1 MENKNVFENENVKLR
16 LIDLEYDYKQKFASI
31 NASEVKKAKSDF
43 EADVRR
49 IYKEETHRDLP
60 ENTKIEIYT
69 SSELVN
75 QNTSIESSTRE
86 SGYDGTAIHIID
98 TKKHIDQLH
107 IISEGSADNK
117 DWSYNFFG
125 LFLGIDH
132 SQYEATKEFA
142 KKAKKAAG
150 DSENLKTFALGHSL
164 ANNNQ
169 VMVQL
174 INGEYD
180 EVYGVNG
187 AQVNIDQ
194 LLETDESLYR
204 YVIRKFSYKYEDIDS
219 IPPEKLKKEIQKYY
233 EDKGVTANIT
243 QRISKDDPLYGVSG
257 KADFI
262 TFGDVKMADT
272 NTSVK
277 GIRNIMDGIPDEDVR
292 SMQEYLQKYKG
303 DYEKDGLNG
312 FVKAASGIDIELIEK
327 VKHTDGVLAKANVIY
342 ENFDDVKQ
350 MYGRIKEQLPAF
362 LGFLHTLLGN
372 SGPIVDQLAENDYID
387 DTQKKVIKKE
397 LSNLNASMKGIEL
410 QYDDFIDHL
419 KHGQFTQALNDVGK
433 IVEYV
438 KSMISSFETLDAET
452 KDALKLI
459 VDGHSIVQMLN
470 ALSKEKG
477 FSYKGSDI
485 YFTGKSG
492 SGETIKVNISS
503 AVRIYQNGMKIV
515 EDMEDAI
522 SAYQKVFRQE
532 IDEAFIDK
540 KQAIITAIQH
550 MEENPSQY
558 AFDLQFRLAAG
569 FSHTFDKLEKI
580 SVHESFHTGALPAN
594 DGIVAELKKQTT
606 EKKNFIKNIRE
617 SIEKLFEK
625 EEMISQLFDFQP

>member
-1 MENKNVFENENVKLR
+1 MENKNIFENENVKLR
-16 LIDLEYDYKQKFASI
+16 LINLEYDYKERFA
-31 NASEVKKAKSDF
+31 ADKESEIKKAKTDF
-43 EADVRR
+43 EAEVRR
-49 IYKEETHRDLP
+49 IYKEETHQDLP
-60 ENTKIEIYT
+60 ENVEIY
-69 SSELVN
+69 SSNELIKKNSKVD
-75 QNTSIESSTRE
+75 TSIRE
-86 SGYDGTAIHIID
+86 SGYDGTAIYIKDDKQHIN
-98 TKKHIDQLH
+98 QLH

-125 LFLGIDH
+125 LFLGIDD
-132 SQYEATKEFA
+132 SQYQATKEFTRNA
-142 KKAKKAAG
+142 KKETK
-150 DSENLKTFALGHSL
+150 DSNDLKTFAMGHSL

-174 INGEYD
+174 IDGEFD

-187 AQVNIDQ
+187 AQLSVDH
-194 LLETDESLYR
+194 LLATDLNLR
-204 YVIRKFSYKYEDIDS
+204 DKLMHKFQIRRLEDIKD

-262 TFGDVKMADT
+262 TFGNVKMKDT
-272 NTSVK
+272 NTDVK
-277 GIRNIMDGIPDEDVR
+277 GIRSIIDKIPDEEVR
-292 SMQEYLQKYKG
+292 SIQTFLRKYSDDYKKG
-303 DYEKDGLNG
+303 GLNG
-312 FVKAASGIDIELIEK
+312 FVMASTGIDAELVGSIFSADGNVAKGKIVKDRFGDIQVMVKNIGEK
-327 VKHTDGVLAKANVIY
+327 
-342 ENFDDVKQ
+342 
-350 MYGRIKEQLPAF
+350 MPAF
-362 LGFLHTLLGN
+362 IKFFHTILNN
-372 SGPIVDQLAENDYID
+372 SGTFVDQLKENGYID
-387 DTQKKVIKKE
+387 ETQKKSIKKQ
-397 LSNLNASMKGIEL
+397 L
-410 QYDDFIDHL
+410 
-419 KHGQFTQALNDVGK
+419 K
-433 IVEYV
+433 IVNNKISDIEIQYQQLKYALSTNNVVAIVYYV
-438 KSMISSFETLDAET
+438 CELVGSVKELKAALETLDTET

-492 SGETIKVNISS
+492 SGETIKVNLSS

-522 SAYQKVFRQE
+522 SQYQKVYSQE
-532 IDEAFIDK
+532 IDEDFIDK
-540 KQAIITAIQH
+540 KQAIITAIHH
-550 MEENPSQY
+550 MEENPSHY

-594 DGIVAELKKQTT
+594 DGIVAELKKQAT
-606 EKKNFIKNIRE
+606 EKRDFIKNIRE

>member
-1 MENKNVFENENVKLR
+1 MENKNIFENENVKLR
-16 LIDLEYDYKQKFASI
+16 LINLEYDYKERFA
-31 NASEVKKAKSDF
+31 ADKESEIKKAKTDF
-43 EADVRR
+43 EAEVRR
-49 IYKEETHRDLP
+49 IYKEETHQDLP
-60 ENTKIEIYT
+60 ENVEIY
-69 SSELVN
+69 SSNELIKKNSKVD
-75 QNTSIESSTRE
+75 TSIRE
-86 SGYDGTAIHIID
+86 SGYDGTAIYIKDDKQHIN
-98 TKKHIDQLH
+98 QLH

-125 LFLGIDH
+125 LFLGIDD
-132 SQYEATKEFA
+132 SQYQATKEFTRNA
-142 KKAKKAAG
+142 KKETK
-150 DSENLKTFALGHSL
+150 DSNDLKTFAMGHSL

-174 INGEYD
+174 IDGEFD

-187 AQVNIDQ
+187 AQISVDH
-194 LLETDESLYR
+194 LLATDLNLR
-204 YVIRKFSYKYEDIDS
+204 DKLMHKFQIRRLEDIKD

-262 TFGDVKMADT
+262 TFGNVKLKDT
-272 NTSVK
+272 NTDVK
-277 GIRNIMDGIPDEDVR
+277 GIRSIIDKIPDEEVR
-292 SMQEYLQKYKG
+292 SIQTFLRKYSDDYKKG
-303 DYEKDGLNG
+303 GLNG
-312 FVKAASGIDIELIEK
+312 FVMASTGIDAELVGSIFSADGNVAKGKIVKDRFGDIQVMVKNIGEK
-327 VKHTDGVLAKANVIY
+327 
-342 ENFDDVKQ
+342 
-350 MYGRIKEQLPAF
+350 MPAF
-362 LGFLHTLLGN
+362 IKFFHTILNN
-372 SGPIVDQLAENDYID
+372 SGTFVDQLKENGYID
-387 DTQKKVIKKE
+387 ETQKKSIKKQ
-397 LSNLNASMKGIEL
+397 L
-410 QYDDFIDHL
+410 
-419 KHGQFTQALNDVGK
+419 K
-433 IVEYV
+433 IVNNKISDIEIQYQQLKYALSTNNVVAIVYYV
-438 KSMISSFETLDAET
+438 CELVGSVKELKAALETLDTET

-492 SGETIKVNISS
+492 SGETIKVNLSS

-522 SAYQKVFRQE
+522 SQYQKVYSQE
-532 IDEAFIDK
+532 IDEDFIDK
-540 KQAIITAIQH
+540 KQAIITAIHH
-550 MEENPSQY
+550 MEENPSHY

-594 DGIVAELKKQTT
+594 DGIVAELKKQAT
-606 EKKNFIKNIRE
+606 EKRDFIKNIRE

>member
-1 MENKNVFENENVKLR
+1 MANYNIFSNENVKLR
-16 LIDLEYDYKQKFASI
+16 LINLEYDYKKKFASNNPKEI
-31 NASEVKKAKSDF
+31 KEAKAEF
-43 EADVRR
+43 EAEVRR
-49 IYKEETHRDLP
+49 IYKEETNQNLP
-60 ENTKIEIYT
+60 KDIEIYT
-69 SSELVN
+69 SKELIKKNN
-75 QNTSIESSTRE
+75 QKDKSIKE
-86 SGYDGTAIHIID
+86 SGYDGTAIYIKD
-98 TKKHIDQLH
+98 SENQIDQLH
-107 IISEGSADNK
+107 IISEGSADNE

-125 LFLGIDH
+125 LFLGIDN
-132 SQYEATKEFA
+132 SQYRATREFTKEA
-142 KKAKKAAG
+142 KKRAG
-150 DSENLKTFALGHSL
+150 NSDELHTYALGHSL

-174 INGEYD
+174 IDGEFD

-187 AQVNIDQ
+187 AQVSVNH
-194 LLETDESLYR
+194 LLQADKDLLDAMINKFNVLNTDELEN
-204 YVIRKFSYKYEDIDS
+204 VRKED
-219 IPPEKLKKEIQKYY
+219 LKKAITQYY
-233 EDKGVTANIT
+233 NDKGVTAKIT

-262 TFGDVKMADT
+262 TFGNVKMKDT
-272 NTSVK
+272 NTDVK
-277 GIRNIMDGIPDEDVR
+277 GIRSIIDKIPDEEVR
-292 SMQEYLQKYKG
+292 SIQTFLRKYSDEYKKG
-303 DYEKDGLNG
+303 GLNG
-312 FVKAASGIDIELIEK
+312 FVMASTGIDAELVGSIISADGNVAKGEIVKDRFGDIQVMVKNIGEK
-327 VKHTDGVLAKANVIY
+327 
-342 ENFDDVKQ
+342 
-350 MYGRIKEQLPAF
+350 MPAF
-362 LGFLHTLLGN
+362 IKFFHTILNN
-372 SGPIVDQLAENDYID
+372 SGTVVDQLEENGYID
-387 DTQKKVIKKE
+387 EAQRKSIKKQ
-397 LSNLNASMKGIEL
+397 L
-410 QYDDFIDHL
+410 
-419 KHGQFTQALNDVGK
+419 K
-433 IVEYV
+433 IVNSKIGDIEIQYQQLKYALSTNNVVAIVYYV
-438 KSMISSFETLDAET
+438 CELIGSVNELKDAFETLDTET

-492 SGETIKVNISS
+492 SGETIQVNLSS

-522 SAYQKVFRQE
+522 SKYQKVYSQE
-532 IDEAFIDK
+532 IDEDFIDK
-540 KQAIITAIQH
+540 KQAITTAIHH
-550 MEENPSQY
+550 MEENPSHY

-606 EKKNFIKNIRE
+606 EKRDFIKNIRE

>member
-1 MENKNVFENENVKLR
+1 MANYNIFSNENVKLR
-16 LIDLEYDYKQKFASI
+16 LINLEYDYKKKFASNNPKEI
-31 NASEVKKAKSDF
+31 KEAKAEF
-43 EADVRR
+43 EAEVRR
-49 IYKEETHRDLP
+49 IYKEETNQNLP
-60 ENTKIEIYT
+60 KDIEIYT
-69 SSELVN
+69 SKELIKKNN
-75 QNTSIESSTRE
+75 QKDKSIKE
-86 SGYDGTAIHIID
+86 SGYDGTAIYIKD
-98 TKKHIDQLH
+98 SENQIDQLH
-107 IISEGSADNK
+107 IISEGSADNE

-125 LFLGIDH
+125 LFLGIDN
-132 SQYEATKEFA
+132 SQYRATREFTKEA
-142 KKAKKAAG
+142 KKRAG
-150 DSENLKTFALGHSL
+150 NSDELHTYALGHSL

-174 INGEYD
+174 IDGEFD

-187 AQVNIDQ
+187 AQVSVNH
-194 LLETDESLYR
+194 LLQADKDLLDAMINKFNVLNTDELEN
-204 YVIRKFSYKYEDIDS
+204 VRKED
-219 IPPEKLKKEIQKYY
+219 LKKAITQYY
-233 EDKGVTANIT
+233 NDKGVTANIT

-262 TFGDVKMADT
+262 TFGNVKMKDT
-272 NTSVK
+272 NTDVK
-277 GIRNIMDGIPDEDVR
+277 GIRSIIDKIPDEEVR
-292 SMQEYLQKYKG
+292 SIQTFLRKYSDEYKKG
-303 DYEKDGLNG
+303 GLNG
-312 FVKAASGIDIELIEK
+312 FVMASTGIDAELVGSIFSADGNVAKGKIVKDRFGDIQVMVKNIGEK
-327 VKHTDGVLAKANVIY
+327 
-342 ENFDDVKQ
+342 
-350 MYGRIKEQLPAF
+350 MPAF
-362 LGFLHTLLGN
+362 IKFFHTILNN
-372 SGPIVDQLAENDYID
+372 SGTVVDQLEENGYID
-387 DTQKKVIKKE
+387 ETQRKSIKKQ
-397 LSNLNASMKGIEL
+397 L
-410 QYDDFIDHL
+410 
-419 KHGQFTQALNDVGK
+419 K
-433 IVEYV
+433 IVNSKIGDIEIQYQQLKYALSTNNVVAIVYYV
-438 KSMISSFETLDAET
+438 CELIGSVNELKDAFETLDTET

-492 SGETIKVNISS
+492 SGETIQVNLSS

-522 SAYQKVFRQE
+522 SKYQKVYSQE
-532 IDEAFIDK
+532 IDEDFIDK
-540 KQAIITAIQH
+540 KQAITTAIHH
-550 MEENPSQY
+550 MEENPSHY

-606 EKKNFIKNIRE
+606 EKRDFIKNIRE

>member
-1 MENKNVFENENVKLR
+1 MIKDSEN
-16 LIDLEYDYKQKFASI
+16 Q
-31 NASEVKKAKSDF
+31 
-43 EADVRR
+43 
-49 IYKEETHRDLP
+49 
-60 ENTKIEIYT
+60 
-69 SSELVN
+69 
-75 QNTSIESSTRE
+75 
-86 SGYDGTAIHIID
+86 
-98 TKKHIDQLH
+98 IDQLH
-107 IISEGSADNK
+107 IISEGSADNE

-125 LFLGIDH
+125 LFLGIDN
-132 SQYEATKEFA
+132 SQYRATREFTKEA
-142 KKAKKAAG
+142 KKRAG
-150 DSENLKTFALGHSL
+150 NSDELHTYALGHSL

-174 INGEYD
+174 IDGEFD

-187 AQVNIDQ
+187 AQVSVNH
-194 LLETDESLYR
+194 LLQADKDLLDAMINKFNVLNTDELEN
-204 YVIRKFSYKYEDIDS
+204 VRKED
-219 IPPEKLKKEIQKYY
+219 LKKAITQYY
-233 EDKGVTANIT
+233 NDKGVTAKIT

-262 TFGDVKMADT
+262 TFGNVKMKDT
-272 NTSVK
+272 NTDVK
-277 GIRNIMDGIPDEDVR
+277 GIRSIIDKIPDEEVR
-292 SMQEYLQKYKG
+292 SIQTFLRKYSDEYKKG
-303 DYEKDGLNG
+303 GLNG
-312 FVKAASGIDIELIEK
+312 FVMASTGIDAELVGSIFSADGNVAKGKIVKDRFGDIQVMVKNIGEK
-327 VKHTDGVLAKANVIY
+327 
-342 ENFDDVKQ
+342 
-350 MYGRIKEQLPAF
+350 MPAF
-362 LGFLHTLLGN
+362 IKFFHTILNN
-372 SGPIVDQLAENDYID
+372 SGTVVDQLEENGYID
-387 DTQKKVIKKE
+387 ETQRKSIKKQ
-397 LSNLNASMKGIEL
+397 L
-410 QYDDFIDHL
+410 
-419 KHGQFTQALNDVGK
+419 K
-433 IVEYV
+433 IVNSKIGDIEIQYQQLKYALSTNNVVAIVYYV
-438 KSMISSFETLDAET
+438 CELIGSVNELKDAFETLDTET

-492 SGETIKVNISS
+492 SGETIQVNLSS

-522 SAYQKVFRQE
+522 SKYQKVYSQE
-532 IDEAFIDK
+532 IDEDFIDK
-540 KQAIITAIQH
+540 KQAIITAIHH
-550 MEENPSQY
+550 MEENPSHY

-606 EKKNFIKNIRE
+606 EKRDFIKNIRE

>member
-1 MENKNVFENENVKLR
+1 MGNKNIFEDENIKLR
-16 LIDLEYDYKQKFASI
+16 LINLEYSYKQKFASSDPKVI
-31 NASEVKKAKSDF
+31 QKAKEDF

-49 IYKEETHRDLP
+49 IYKEETHQ
-60 ENTKIEIYT
+60 EFIQKIEIYT
-69 SSELVN
+69 SKDLVS
-75 QNTSIESSTRE
+75 QNKD
-86 SGYDGTAIHIID
+86 SGYDGTAIHVTD
-98 TKKHIDQLH
+98 KKHDVNELH

-117 DWSYNFFG
+117 DWTYNFFG
-125 LFLGIDH
+125 LFLGMDD
-132 SQYEATKEFA
+132 SQYNAAKEFTIEA
-142 KKAKKAAG
+142 KKKAG
-150 DSENLKTFALGHSL
+150 NDESLRTFALGHSL

-174 INGEYD
+174 IDGEYD

-187 AQVNIDQ
+187 AQVSVDH
-194 LLETDESLYR
+194 LLKADDHLR
-204 YVIRKFSYKYEDIDS
+204 YTMLKKFKVNTFKELNS
-219 IPPEKLKKEIQKYY
+219 IPKDDLKKAITKYY

-292 SMQEYLQKYKG
+292 SMQEYLQKYKD

-327 VKHTDGVLAKANVIY
+327 VKHTDGVLAKASVIY
-342 ENFDDVKQ
+342 EDFDDVKQ

-372 SGPIVDQLAENDYID
+372 SGPIVDQLAENGYID

-410 QYDDFIDHL
+410 RYDDFIDHL
-419 KHGQFTQALNDVGK
+419 KHGQFTQALNDVGE

>member
-1 MENKNVFENENVKLR
+1 MANNNIFSNENVKLR
-16 LIDLEYDYKQKFASI
+16 LINLEYDYKKKFASNNPKEI
-31 NASEVKKAKSDF
+31 KEAKVEF
-43 EADVRR
+43 EAEVRR
-49 IYKEETHRDLP
+49 IYKEETNQNLP
-60 ENTKIEIYT
+60 KDIEIYT
-69 SSELVN
+69 SKELIKKNN
-75 QNTSIESSTRE
+75 QKDKSIKE
-86 SGYDGTAIHIID
+86 SGYDGTAIYIKD
-98 TKKHIDQLH
+98 SKNQIDQLH
-107 IISEGSADNK
+107 IISEGSADNE

-125 LFLGIDH
+125 LFLGIDS
-132 SQYEATKEFA
+132 SQYRATREFTKEA
-142 KKAKKAAG
+142 KKRAG
-150 DSENLKTFALGHSL
+150 NSDELHTYALGHSL

-174 INGEYD
+174 IDGEFD

-187 AQVNIDQ
+187 AQVSVNH
-194 LLETDESLYR
+194 LLQADKDLLDAMINKFNVLNTDELEN
-204 YVIRKFSYKYEDIDS
+204 VRKED
-219 IPPEKLKKEIQKYY
+219 LKKAITQYY
-233 EDKGVTANIT
+233 NDKGVTANIT

-262 TFGDVKMADT
+262 TFGNVKMKDT
-272 NTSVK
+272 NTDVK
-277 GIRNIMDGIPDEDVR
+277 GIRSIIDKIPDEEVR
-292 SMQEYLQKYKG
+292 SIQTFLRKYSEEYKKG
-303 DYEKDGLNG
+303 GLNG
-312 FVKAASGIDIELIEK
+312 FVMASTGIDAELVGSIISADGNMAKGKIVKDRFGDIQVMVKNIGEK
-327 VKHTDGVLAKANVIY
+327 
-342 ENFDDVKQ
+342 
-350 MYGRIKEQLPAF
+350 MPAF
-362 LGFLHTLLGN
+362 IKFFHTILNN
-372 SGPIVDQLAENDYID
+372 SGTVVDQLEENGYIN
-387 DTQKKVIKKE
+387 DTQKKSIKKQ
-397 LSNLNASMKGIEL
+397 L
-410 QYDDFIDHL
+410 
-419 KHGQFTQALNDVGK
+419 K
-433 IVEYV
+433 IVNNKIGDIEIQYKQLKYALSTNNVVAIVYYV
-438 KSMISSFETLDAET
+438 CELIGSVNELKDAFETLDTET

-492 SGETIKVNISS
+492 SGETIQVNLSS

-522 SAYQKVFRQE
+522 SQYQKVYSQE
-532 IDEAFIDK
+532 IDEDFIDK
-540 KQAIITAIQH
+540 KQAITTAIHH
-550 MEENPSQY
+550 MEENPSHY

-606 EKKNFIKNIRE
+606 EKRDFIKNIRE

>member
-1 MENKNVFENENVKLR
+1 DSPKEIKE
-16 LIDLEYDYKQKFASI
+16 A
-31 NASEVKKAKSDF
+31 KAEF
-43 EADVRR
+43 EAEVRR
-49 IYKEETHRDLP
+49 IYKEETNQNLP
-60 ENTKIEIYT
+60 KDIEIYT
-69 SSELVN
+69 SKELIKKNN
-75 QNTSIESSTRE
+75 QKDKSIKE
-86 SGYDGTAIHIID
+86 SGYDGTAIYIKD
-98 TKKHIDQLH
+98 SENQIDQLH
-107 IISEGSADNK
+107 IISEGSADNE

-125 LFLGIDH
+125 LFLGIDN
-132 SQYEATKEFA
+132 SQYRATREFTKEA
-142 KKAKKAAG
+142 KKRAG
-150 DSENLKTFALGHSL
+150 NSDELHTYALGHSL

-174 INGEYD
+174 IDGEFD

-187 AQVNIDQ
+187 AQVSVNH
-194 LLETDESLYR
+194 LLQADKDLLDAMINKFNVLNTDELEN
-204 YVIRKFSYKYEDIDS
+204 VRKED
-219 IPPEKLKKEIQKYY
+219 LKKAITQYY
-233 EDKGVTANIT
+233 NDKGVTAKIT

-262 TFGDVKMADT
+262 TFGNVKMKDT
-272 NTSVK
+272 NTDVK
-277 GIRNIMDGIPDEDVR
+277 GIRSIIDKIPDEEVR
-292 SMQEYLQKYKG
+292 SIQTFLRKYSDEYKKG
-303 DYEKDGLNG
+303 GLNG
-312 FVKAASGIDIELIEK
+312 FIMASTGIDAELVGSIFSADGNVAKGKIVKDRFGDIQVMVKNIGEK
-327 VKHTDGVLAKANVIY
+327 
-342 ENFDDVKQ
+342 
-350 MYGRIKEQLPAF
+350 MPAF
-362 LGFLHTLLGN
+362 IKFFHTILNN
-372 SGPIVDQLAENDYID
+372 SGTVVDQLEENGYID
-387 DTQKKVIKKE
+387 EAQRKSIKKQ
-397 LSNLNASMKGIEL
+397 L
-410 QYDDFIDHL
+410 
-419 KHGQFTQALNDVGK
+419 K
-433 IVEYV
+433 IVNSKIGDIEIQYQQLKYALSTNNVVAIVYYV
-438 KSMISSFETLDAET
+438 CELIGSVNELKDAFETLDTET

-492 SGETIKVNISS
+492 SGETIQVNLSS

-522 SAYQKVFRQE
+522 SKYQKVYSQE
-532 IDEAFIDK
+532 IDEDFIDK
-540 KQAIITAIQH
+540 KQAITTAIHH
-550 MEENPSQY
+550 MEENPSHY

-606 EKKNFIKNIRE
+606 EKRDFIKNIRE

>member
-1 MENKNVFENENVKLR
+1 MANYNIFSNENVKLR
-16 LIDLEYDYKQKFASI
+16 LINLEYDYKKKFASNNPKEI
-31 NASEVKKAKSDF
+31 KEAKAEF
-43 EADVRR
+43 VAEVRR
-49 IYKEETHRDLP
+49 IYKEETNQNLP
-60 ENTKIEIYT
+60 KDIEIYT
-69 SSELVN
+69 SKELIKKNN
-75 QNTSIESSTRE
+75 QKDKSIKE
-86 SGYDGTAIHIID
+86 SGYDGTAIYIKD
-98 TKKHIDQLH
+98 SENQIDQLH
-107 IISEGSADNK
+107 IISEGSADNE

-125 LFLGIDH
+125 LFLGIDN
-132 SQYEATKEFA
+132 SQYRATREFTKEA
-142 KKAKKAAG
+142 KKRAG
-150 DSENLKTFALGHSL
+150 NSDELHTYALGHSL

-174 INGEYD
+174 IDGEFD

-187 AQVNIDQ
+187 AQVSVNH
-194 LLETDESLYR
+194 LLQADKDLLDAMINKFNVLNTDELEN
-204 YVIRKFSYKYEDIDS
+204 VRKED
-219 IPPEKLKKEIQKYY
+219 LKKAITQYY
-233 EDKGVTANIT
+233 NDKGVTAKIT

-262 TFGDVKMADT
+262 TFGNVKMKDT
-272 NTSVK
+272 NTDVK
-277 GIRNIMDGIPDEDVR
+277 GIRSIIDKIPDEEVR
-292 SMQEYLQKYKG
+292 SIQTFLRKYSDEYKKG
-303 DYEKDGLNG
+303 GLNG
-312 FVKAASGIDIELIEK
+312 FIMASTGIDAELVGSIFSADGNVAKGKIVKDRFGDIQVMVKNIGEK
-327 VKHTDGVLAKANVIY
+327 
-342 ENFDDVKQ
+342 
-350 MYGRIKEQLPAF
+350 MPAF
-362 LGFLHTLLGN
+362 IKFFHTILNN
-372 SGPIVDQLAENDYID
+372 SGTVVDQLEENGYID
-387 DTQKKVIKKE
+387 EAQRKSIKKQ
-397 LSNLNASMKGIEL
+397 L
-410 QYDDFIDHL
+410 
-419 KHGQFTQALNDVGK
+419 K
-433 IVEYV
+433 IVNSKIGDIEIQYQQLKYALSTNNVVAIVYYV
-438 KSMISSFETLDAET
+438 CELIGSVNELKDAFETLDTET

-492 SGETIKVNISS
+492 SGETIQVNLSS

-522 SAYQKVFRQE
+522 SKYQKVYSQE
-532 IDEAFIDK
+532 IDEDFIDK
-540 KQAIITAIQH
+540 KQAITTAIHH
-550 MEENPSQY
+550 MEENPSHY

-606 EKKNFIKNIRE
+606 EKRDFIKNIRE

>member
-1 MENKNVFENENVKLR
+1 MENKNIFENENVKLR
-16 LIDLEYDYKQKFASI
+16 LIDLEYDYKERFASDTE
-31 NASEVKKAKSDF
+31 SEIKRAKTDF
-43 EADVRR
+43 EVEVRR

-60 ENTKIEIYT
+60 KSVEIYT
-69 SSELVN
+69 SNELIKKN
-75 QNTSIESSTRE
+75 SKIDISIRE
-86 SGYDGTAIHIID
+86 SGYDGTAIYIKDDKQHVN
-98 TKKHIDQLH
+98 QLH
-107 IISEGSADNK
+107 IISEGSADNE

-125 LFLGIDH
+125 LFLGIDD
-132 SQYEATKEFA
+132 SQYQATKEFVRNA
-142 KKAKKAAG
+142 KRET
-150 DSENLKTFALGHSL
+150 ENSNDLKTFAMGHSL

-169 VMVQL
+169 LMVQL
-174 INGEYD
+174 IDGEFD

-187 AQVNIDQ
+187 AQISVDH
-194 LLETDESLYR
+194 LLATDLNLR
-204 YVIRKFSYKYEDIDS
+204 DRLMHKFHIRRLKDIND

-233 EDKGVTANIT
+233 KDKGVTTNIT

-277 GIRNIMDGIPDEDVR
+277 GIRNIMDGVPDEDVR
-292 SMQEYLQKYKG
+292 SIQKFLQKYKD

-312 FVKAASGIDIELIEK
+312 FIKAASGIDIDLIER
-327 VKHTDGVLAKANVIY
+327 VKNTDGALKKVSVLY
-342 ENFDDVKQ
+342 EHFDDVKQ
-350 MYGRIKEQLPAF
+350 MYGRIKEELPSF
-362 LGFLHTLLGN
+362 LGFLHTLLRN
-372 SGPIVDQLAENDYID
+372 SGPVVDQLAENGYID
-387 DTQKKVIKKE
+387 ETQKKVIKKE
-397 LSNLNASMKGIEL
+397 LTNINASMRGIEL
-410 QYDDFIDHL
+410 RYENFIDHL
-419 KHGQFTQALNDVGK
+419 KHGQFMQALKDVGE
-433 IVEYV
+433 IVDYV
-438 KSMISSFETLDAET
+438 KSILSSLKTLDTET

-492 SGETIKVNISS
+492 SGETIQVNLSS

-515 EDMEDAI
+515 EDMEEAI
-522 SAYQKVFRQE
+522 SKYQKVYSQE
-532 IDEAFIDK
+532 IDEDFIDK
-540 KQAIITAIQH
+540 KQAITTAIHH
-550 MEENPSQY
+550 MEENPSHY

-606 EKKNFIKNIRE
+606 EKRDFIKNIRE

>member
-1 MENKNVFENENVKLR
+1 MANNNIFSNENVKLR
-16 LIDLEYDYKQKFASI
+16 LINLEYDYKKKFASNNPKEI
-31 NASEVKKAKSDF
+31 KEAKVEF
-43 EADVRR
+43 EAEVRR
-49 IYKEETHRDLP
+49 IYKEETNQNLP
-60 ENTKIEIYT
+60 KDIEIYT
-69 SSELVN
+69 SKELIKKNN
-75 QNTSIESSTRE
+75 QKDKSIKE
-86 SGYDGTAIHIID
+86 SGYDGTAIYIKD
-98 TKKHIDQLH
+98 SKNQIDQLH
-107 IISEGSADNK
+107 IISEGSADNE

-125 LFLGIDH
+125 LFLGIDS
-132 SQYEATKEFA
+132 SQYRATREFTKEA
-142 KKAKKAAG
+142 KKRAG
-150 DSENLKTFALGHSL
+150 NSDELHTYALGHSL

-174 INGEYD
+174 IDGEFD

-187 AQVNIDQ
+187 AQVSVNH
-194 LLETDESLYR
+194 LLQADKDLLDAMINKFNVLNTDELEN
-204 YVIRKFSYKYEDIDS
+204 VRKED
-219 IPPEKLKKEIQKYY
+219 LKKAITQYY
-233 EDKGVTANIT
+233 NDKGVTANIT

-262 TFGDVKMADT
+262 TFGNVKMKDT
-272 NTSVK
+272 NTDVK
-277 GIRNIMDGIPDEDVR
+277 GIRSIIDKIPDEEVR
-292 SMQEYLQKYKG
+292 SIQTFLRKYSEEYKKG
-303 DYEKDGLNG
+303 GLNG
-312 FVKAASGIDIELIEK
+312 FVMASTGIDAELVGSIISADGNMAKGKIVKDRFGDIQVMVKNIGEK
-327 VKHTDGVLAKANVIY
+327 
-342 ENFDDVKQ
+342 
-350 MYGRIKEQLPAF
+350 MPAF
-362 LGFLHTLLGN
+362 IKFFHTILNN
-372 SGPIVDQLAENDYID
+372 SGTVVDQLEENGYID
-387 DTQKKVIKKE
+387 EAQKKSIKKQ
-397 LSNLNASMKGIEL
+397 L
-410 QYDDFIDHL
+410 
-419 KHGQFTQALNDVGK
+419 K
-433 IVEYV
+433 IVNNKIGDLEIQYKQLKYALSTNNVVAIVYYV
-438 KSMISSFETLDAET
+438 CELIGSVNELKDAFETLDTET

-492 SGETIKVNISS
+492 SGETIQVNLSS

-522 SAYQKVFRQE
+522 SQYQKVYSQE
-532 IDEAFIDK
+532 IDEDFIDK
-540 KQAIITAIQH
+540 KQAITTAIHH
-550 MEENPSQY
+550 MEENPSHY

-606 EKKNFIKNIRE
+606 EKRDFIKNIRE

>member
-1 MENKNVFENENVKLR
+1 MGSKDIFVNENIKLR
-16 LIDLEYDYKQKFASI
+16 LINIEYSYKQKFASSDPKI
-31 NASEVKKAKSDF
+31 IQEAKDDF
-43 EADVRR
+43 ESDIRR
-49 IYKEETHRDLP
+49 IYKEETHQELTQ
-60 ENTKIEIYT
+60 NIEIYT
-69 SSELVN
+69 SKELVH
-75 QNTSIESSTRE
+75 QNEE
-86 SGYDGTAIHIID
+86 SGYDGTAIHITD
-98 TKKHIDQLH
+98 KKHEVNQLH

-117 DWSYNFFG
+117 DWTYNFFG
-125 LFLGIDH
+125 LFLGMDD
-132 SQYEATKEFA
+132 SQYNATKEFTREA
-142 KKAKKAAG
+142 KKKAG
-150 DSENLKTFALGHSL
+150 NDENLKTFSMGHSL

-174 INGEYD
+174 IDGEYD

-187 AQVNIDQ
+187 AQVSVDH
-194 LLETDESLYR
+194 LLNADDHLR
-204 YVIRKFSYKYEDIDS
+204 YTMLKKFKVNTFKELKS
-219 IPPEKLKKEIQKYY
+219 IPKEDLKKAITKYY
-233 EDKGVTANIT
+233 KDKGVTANIT

-292 SMQEYLQKYKG
+292 SIQTFLQKYKD
-303 DYEKDGLNG
+303 DYDKDGLNG
-312 FVKAASGIDIELIEK
+312 FVKAASGIDIELIDK
-327 VKHTDGVLAKANVIY
+327 VKYTDGALAKASVIY

-350 MYGRIKEQLPAF
+350 MYGRIKENLPAF

-372 SGPIVDQLAENDYID
+372 SGPVVDQLAENGYID
-387 DTQKKVIKKE
+387 ETQKKVIKKE
-397 LSNLNASMKGIEL
+397 LTNMNASMRGIESRYEL
-410 QYDDFIDHL
+410 FIDHL
-419 KHGQFTQALNDVGK
+419 KHGQFTQALKDVGE
-433 IVEYV
+433 IVDYV
-438 KSMISSFETLDAET
+438 KSILSSIDTLDEET

-470 ALSKEKG
+470 ALSKEKS

-492 SGETIKVNISS
+492 SGESIKVNISS

-522 SAYQKVFRQE
+522 SKYQKVYSQE
-532 IDEAFIDK
+532 IDEDFSDK
-540 KQAIITAIQH
+540 KQAIITAIHH
-550 MEENPSQY
+550 MEENPSHY

-594 DGIVAELKKQTT
+594 DGIVAELKKQAT
-606 EKKNFIKNIRE
+606 EKRDFIKNIRE

-625 EEMISQLFDFQP
+625 EEMISQLFDFQL

>member
-1 MENKNVFENENVKLR
+1 FNATLVIKDSEN
-16 LIDLEYDYKQKFASI
+16 Q
-31 NASEVKKAKSDF
+31 
-43 EADVRR
+43 
-49 IYKEETHRDLP
+49 
-60 ENTKIEIYT
+60 
-69 SSELVN
+69 
-75 QNTSIESSTRE
+75 
-86 SGYDGTAIHIID
+86 
-98 TKKHIDQLH
+98 IDQLH
-107 IISEGSADNK
+107 IISEGSADNE

-125 LFLGIDH
+125 LFLGIDN
-132 SQYEATKEFA
+132 SQYRATREFTKEA
-142 KKAKKAAG
+142 KKRAG
-150 DSENLKTFALGHSL
+150 NSDELHTYALGHSL

-174 INGEYD
+174 IDGEFD

-187 AQVNIDQ
+187 AQVSVNH
-194 LLETDESLYR
+194 LLQADKDLLDAMINKFNVLNTDELEN
-204 YVIRKFSYKYEDIDS
+204 VRKED
-219 IPPEKLKKEIQKYY
+219 LKKAITQYY
-233 EDKGVTANIT
+233 NDKGVTAKIT

-262 TFGDVKMADT
+262 TFGNVKMKDT
-272 NTSVK
+272 NTDVK
-277 GIRNIMDGIPDEDVR
+277 GIRSIIDKIPDEEVR
-292 SMQEYLQKYKG
+292 SIQTFLRKYSDEYKKG
-303 DYEKDGLNG
+303 GLNG
-312 FVKAASGIDIELIEK
+312 FVMASTGIDAELVGSIFSADGNVAKGKIVKDRFGDIQVMVKNIGEK
-327 VKHTDGVLAKANVIY
+327 
-342 ENFDDVKQ
+342 
-350 MYGRIKEQLPAF
+350 MPAF
-362 LGFLHTLLGN
+362 IKFFHTILNN
-372 SGPIVDQLAENDYID
+372 SGTVVDQLEENGYID
-387 DTQKKVIKKE
+387 ETQRKSIKKQ
-397 LSNLNASMKGIEL
+397 L
-410 QYDDFIDHL
+410 
-419 KHGQFTQALNDVGK
+419 K
-433 IVEYV
+433 IVNSKIGDIEIQYQQLKYALSTNNVVAIVYYV
-438 KSMISSFETLDAET
+438 CELIGSVNELKDAFETLDTET

-492 SGETIKVNISS
+492 SGETIQVNLSS

-522 SAYQKVFRQE
+522 SKYQKVYSQE
-532 IDEAFIDK
+532 IDEDFIDK
-540 KQAIITAIQH
+540 KQAIITAIHH
-550 MEENPSQY
+550 MEENPSHY

-606 EKKNFIKNIRE
+606 EKRDFIKNIRE

>member
-1 MENKNVFENENVKLR
+1 MANYNIFSNENVKLR
-16 LIDLEYDYKQKFASI
+16 LINLEYDYKKKFASNNPKEI
-31 NASEVKKAKSDF
+31 KEAKSEF
-43 EADVRR
+43 EAEVRR
-49 IYKEETHRDLP
+49 IYKEETNQNLP
-60 ENTKIEIYT
+60 KDIEIYT
-69 SSELVN
+69 SKELIKKNN
-75 QNTSIESSTRE
+75 QKDKSIKE
-86 SGYDGTAIHIID
+86 SGYDGTAIYIKD
-98 TKKHIDQLH
+98 SENQIDQLH
-107 IISEGSADNK
+107 IISEGSADNE

-125 LFLGIDH
+125 LFLGIDN
-132 SQYEATKEFA
+132 SQYRATREFTKEA
-142 KKAKKAAG
+142 KKRAG
-150 DSENLKTFALGHSL
+150 NSDELHTYALGHSL

-174 INGEYD
+174 IDGEFD

-187 AQVNIDQ
+187 AQVSVNH
-194 LLETDESLYR
+194 LLQADKDLLDAMINKFNVLNTDELEN
-204 YVIRKFSYKYEDIDS
+204 VRKED
-219 IPPEKLKKEIQKYY
+219 LKKAITQYY
-233 EDKGVTANIT
+233 NDKGVTAKIT

-262 TFGDVKMADT
+262 TFGNVKMKDT
-272 NTSVK
+272 NTDVK
-277 GIRNIMDGIPDEDVR
+277 GIRSIIDKIPDEEVR
-292 SMQEYLQKYKG
+292 SIQTFLRMYSDEYKKG
-303 DYEKDGLNG
+303 GLNG
-312 FVKAASGIDIELIEK
+312 FVMASTGIDAELVGSIFSADGNVAKGKIVKDRFGDIQVMVKNIGEK
-327 VKHTDGVLAKANVIY
+327 
-342 ENFDDVKQ
+342 
-350 MYGRIKEQLPAF
+350 MPAF
-362 LGFLHTLLGN
+362 IKFFHTILNN
-372 SGPIVDQLAENDYID
+372 SGTVVDQLEENGYID
-387 DTQKKVIKKE
+387 ETQRKSIKKQ
-397 LSNLNASMKGIEL
+397 L
-410 QYDDFIDHL
+410 
-419 KHGQFTQALNDVGK
+419 K
-433 IVEYV
+433 IVNSKIGDIEIQYQQLKYALSTNNVVAIVYYV
-438 KSMISSFETLDAET
+438 CELIGSVNELKDAFETLDTET

-492 SGETIKVNISS
+492 SGETIQVNLSS

-522 SAYQKVFRQE
+522 SKYQKVYSQE
-532 IDEAFIDK
+532 IDEDFIDK
-540 KQAIITAIQH
+540 KQAIITAIHH
-550 MEENPSQY
+550 MEENPSHY

-606 EKKNFIKNIRE
+606 EKRDFIKNIRE

>member
-1 MENKNVFENENVKLR
+1 MDNKNVFANENVKLR
-16 LIDLEYDYKQKFASI
+16 LINLEYAYKEKFAS
-31 NASEVKKAKSDF
+31 NNPEKVKKAKEEF
-43 EADVRR
+43 ETEIRR
-49 IYKEETHRDLP
+49 IYKEETNSELP
-60 ENTKIEIYT
+60 NEIEIYT
-69 SSELVN
+69 SHELIQEN
-75 QNTSIESSTRE
+75 KNIDKRIKD
-86 SGYDGTAIHIID
+86 SGYDGTAIYIKE
-98 TKKHIDQLH
+98 KKNDIEQLH
-107 IISEGSADNK
+107 IISEGSADNA

-125 LFLGIDH
+125 LFLGIDDN
-132 SQYEATKEFA
+132 QYRATREFVKNSK
-142 KKAKKAAG
+142 KKAG
-150 DSENLKTFALGHSL
+150 NSEELRTFALGHSL

-169 VMVQL
+169 VLAQL
-174 INGEYD
+174 IDGEFD

-187 AQVNIDQ
+187 AQISIDQ
-194 LLETDESLYR
+194 LLLADRNL
-204 YVIRKFSYKYEDIDS
+204 VDFLLNKYDLSRQELKEL
-219 IPPEKLKKEIQKYY
+219 PREQLKKAITKYY
-233 EDKGVTANIT
+233 KDKGVTANIT
-243 QRISKDDPLYGVSG
+243 QRISKDDPLYGASG

-272 NTSVK
+272 NTSVE

-292 SMQEYLQKYKG
+292 AIQEFLQKYKG
-303 DYEKDGLNG
+303 DYKKDGLNG
-312 FVKAASGIDIELIEK
+312 FVKAASGIDIELIDK
-327 VKHTDGVLAKANVIY
+327 VKYTDGALAKASVIY

-350 MYGRIKEQLPAF
+350 MYGRIKENLPAF

-372 SGPIVDQLAENDYID
+372 SGPVVDQLAENGYID
-387 DTQKKVIKKE
+387 ETQKKVIKKE
-397 LSNLNASMKGIEL
+397 LTNINASMRGIESR
-410 QYDDFIDHL
+410 YEHFIDHL
-419 KHGQFTQALNDVGK
+419 KHGQFTHALKDVGE
-433 IVEYV
+433 IVDYV
-438 KSMISSFETLDAET
+438 KSILSSIETLDTET

-503 AVRIYQNGMKIV
+503 AVRIYQNGMRIV

-522 SAYQKVFRQE
+522 SKYQKVYSQE
-532 IDEAFIDK
+532 INEDFIDK
-540 KQAIITAIQH
+540 KQAIITAIHH
-550 MEENPSQY
+550 MEENPSHY

-594 DGIVAELKKQTT
+594 DGVVAELKKQTA
-606 EKKNFIKNIRE
+606 EKRDFIKNIRE

-625 EEMISQLFDFQP
+625 EEMISQLFDFQL

>member
-1 MENKNVFENENVKLR
+1 MANNNIFSNENVKLR
-16 LIDLEYDYKQKFASI
+16 LINLEYDYKKKFASNNPKEI
-31 NASEVKKAKSDF
+31 KEAKVEF
-43 EADVRR
+43 EAEVRR
-49 IYKEETHRDLP
+49 IYKEETNQNLP
-60 ENTKIEIYT
+60 KDIEIYT
-69 SSELVN
+69 SKELIKKNN
-75 QNTSIESSTRE
+75 QKDKSIKE
-86 SGYDGTAIHIID
+86 SGYDGTAIYIKD
-98 TKKHIDQLH
+98 SKNQIDQLH
-107 IISEGSADNK
+107 IISEGSADNE

-125 LFLGIDH
+125 LFLGIDS
-132 SQYEATKEFA
+132 SQYRATREFTKEA
-142 KKAKKAAG
+142 KKRAG
-150 DSENLKTFALGHSL
+150 NSDELHTYALGHSL

-174 INGEYD
+174 IDGEFD

-187 AQVNIDQ
+187 AQVSVNH
-194 LLETDESLYR
+194 LLQADKDLLDAMINKFNVLNTDELEN
-204 YVIRKFSYKYEDIDS
+204 VRKED
-219 IPPEKLKKEIQKYY
+219 LKKAITQYY
-233 EDKGVTANIT
+233 NDKGVTANIT

-262 TFGDVKMADT
+262 TFGNVKMKDT
-272 NTSVK
+272 NTDVK
-277 GIRNIMDGIPDEDVR
+277 GIRSIIDKIPDEEVR
-292 SMQEYLQKYKG
+292 SIKTFLRKYSEEYKKG
-303 DYEKDGLNG
+303 GLNG
-312 FVKAASGIDIELIEK
+312 FIMASTGIDAELVGSIISADGNMAK
-327 VKHTDGVLAKANVIY
+327 GKIVKDRFGDIQVM
-342 ENFDDVKQ
+342 VKNIGGK
-350 MYGRIKEQLPAF
+350 MPAF
-362 LGFLHTLLGN
+362 IKFFHTILIN
-372 SGPIVDQLAENDYID
+372 SGTVVDQLEENGYID
-387 DTQKKVIKKE
+387 EAQKKSIKKQ
-397 LSNLNASMKGIEL
+397 L
-410 QYDDFIDHL
+410 
-419 KHGQFTQALNDVGK
+419 K
-433 IVEYV
+433 IVNNKIGDIEIQYKQLKYALSTNNVVAIVYYV
-438 KSMISSFETLDAET
+438 CELIGSVNELKDAFETLDTET

-492 SGETIKVNISS
+492 SGETIQVNLSS

-522 SAYQKVFRQE
+522 SQYQKVYSQE
-532 IDEAFIDK
+532 IDEDFIDK
-540 KQAIITAIQH
+540 KQAITTAIHH
-550 MEENPSQY
+550 MEENPSHY

-606 EKKNFIKNIRE
+606 EKRDFIKNIRE

>member
-1 MENKNVFENENVKLR
+1 MANNNIFSNENVKLR
-16 LIDLEYDYKQKFASI
+16 LINLEYDYKKKFASNNPKEI
-31 NASEVKKAKSDF
+31 KEAKVEF
-43 EADVRR
+43 EAEVRR
-49 IYKEETHRDLP
+49 IYKEETNQNLP
-60 ENTKIEIYT
+60 KDIEIYT
-69 SSELVN
+69 SKELIKKNN
-75 QNTSIESSTRE
+75 QKDKSIKE
-86 SGYDGTAIHIID
+86 SGYDGTAIYIKD
-98 TKKHIDQLH
+98 SKNQIDQLH
-107 IISEGSADNK
+107 IISEGSADNE

-125 LFLGIDH
+125 LFLGIDS
-132 SQYEATKEFA
+132 SQYRATREFTKEA
-142 KKAKKAAG
+142 KKRAG
-150 DSENLKTFALGHSL
+150 NSDELHTYALGHSL

-174 INGEYD
+174 IDGEFD

-187 AQVNIDQ
+187 AQVSVNH
-194 LLETDESLYR
+194 LLQADKDLLDAMINKFNVLNTDELEN
-204 YVIRKFSYKYEDIDS
+204 VRKED
-219 IPPEKLKKEIQKYY
+219 LKKAITQYY
-233 EDKGVTANIT
+233 NDKGVTANIT

-262 TFGDVKMADT
+262 TFGNVKMKDT
-272 NTSVK
+272 NTDVK
-277 GIRNIMDGIPDEDVR
+277 GIRSIIDKIPDEEVR
-292 SMQEYLQKYKG
+292 SIQTFLRKYSEEYKKG
-303 DYEKDGLNG
+303 GLNG
-312 FVKAASGIDIELIEK
+312 FIMASTGIDAELVGSIISADGNMAK
-327 VKHTDGVLAKANVIY
+327 GKIVKDRFGDIQVM
-342 ENFDDVKQ
+342 VKNIGGK
-350 MYGRIKEQLPAF
+350 MPAF
-362 LGFLHTLLGN
+362 IKFFHTILIN
-372 SGPIVDQLAENDYID
+372 SGTVVDQLEENGYID
-387 DTQKKVIKKE
+387 EAQKKSIKKQ
-397 LSNLNASMKGIEL
+397 L
-410 QYDDFIDHL
+410 
-419 KHGQFTQALNDVGK
+419 K
-433 IVEYV
+433 IVNNKIGDIEIQYKQLKYALSTNNVVAIVYYV
-438 KSMISSFETLDAET
+438 CELIGSVNELKDAFETLDTET

-492 SGETIKVNISS
+492 SGETIQVNLSS

-522 SAYQKVFRQE
+522 SQYQKVYSQE
-532 IDEAFIDK
+532 IDEDFIDK
-540 KQAIITAIQH
+540 KQAITTAIHH
-550 MEENPSQY
+550 MEENPSHY

-606 EKKNFIKNIRE
+606 EKRDFIKNIRE